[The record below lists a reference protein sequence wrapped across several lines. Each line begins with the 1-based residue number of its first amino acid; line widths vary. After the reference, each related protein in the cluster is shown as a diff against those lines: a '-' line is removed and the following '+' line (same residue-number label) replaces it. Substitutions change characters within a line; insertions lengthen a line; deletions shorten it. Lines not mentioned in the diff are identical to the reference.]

1 MQNQGTQA
9 FEAQLLLK
17 MILFKKITELSAFI
31 EKEKKKGKSIGF
43 APTMGALHEGHI
55 SLINNSKASNSLT
68 VSSIFVNPTQ
78 FNNAK
83 DFDKYPIS
91 IEKDIDLLEK
101 NGCDILFMP
110 TVKEMYPNGFID
122 PPHYNLGYLETVL
135 EGKYR
140 PGHFQGVS
148 QVVHRLLSIVQPH
161 NLFIGQKDYQQ
172 CMVIKKLI
180 DITHLNVNVIIGR
193 TFRESDGLAMSS
205 RNIRLNNEERKKAV
219 KISEVLFFIK
229 KEIKPGYIEDL
240 KERAVQYLTAEDFK
254 VDYIAIATADTLEVL
269 ENWDGKR
276 PIVAL
281 VAAFLNEV
289 RLIDNMLLN

>member
-1 MQNQGTQA
+1 
-9 FEAQLLLK
+9 
-17 MILFKKITELSAFI
+17 MIVFKKIKELSSFI
-31 EKEKKKGKSIGF
+31 EQEKKKGKSIGF
-43 APTMGALHEGHI
+43 APTMGALHDGHI
-55 SLINNSKASNSLT
+55 SLIINSSTSNRLT

-78 FNNAK
+78 FNNAN
-83 DFDKYPIS
+83 DFDKYPIT

-110 TVKEMYPNGFID
+110 TVKEMYPNGFVN
-122 PPHYNLGYLETVL
+122 PLHYNLSYLETVL

-140 PGHFQGVS
+140 PGHFQGVC

-161 NLFIGQKDYQQ
+161 NLYIGQKDYQQ

-180 DITHLNVNVIIGR
+180 ETTHLNINVIIGS
-193 TFRESDGLAMSS
+193 TVRELDGLAMSS
-205 RNIRLNNEERKKAV
+205 RNMRLNNEERKKAV

-229 KEIKPGYIEDL
+229 KEIKSGYIEDL
-240 KERAVQYLTAEDFK
+240 KERAVNYLSAEGIK
-254 VDYIAIATADTLEVL
+254 ADYIAIATADTLEVL
-269 ENWDGKR
+269 ENWDGKC

-281 VAAFLNEV
+281 AAVYLNEV

>member
-1 MQNQGTQA
+1 
-9 FEAQLLLK
+9 
-17 MILFKKITELSAFI
+17 MIVFKKIKELSSFI
-31 EKEKKKGKSIGF
+31 EQEKKKGKSIGF
-43 APTMGALHEGHI
+43 APTMGALHDGHI
-55 SLINNSKASNSLT
+55 SLIINSSTSNRLT

-78 FNNAK
+78 FNNAN
-83 DFDKYPIS
+83 DFDKYPIT

-110 TVKEMYPNGFID
+110 TVKEMYPNGFVN
-122 PPHYNLGYLETVL
+122 PLHYNLGYLETVL

-140 PGHFQGVS
+140 PGHFQGVC

-161 NLFIGQKDYQQ
+161 NLYIGQKDYQQ

-180 DITHLNVNVIIGR
+180 ETTHLNINVIIGS
-193 TFRESDGLAMSS
+193 TVREPDGLAMSS
-205 RNIRLNNEERKKAV
+205 RNMRLNNEERKKAV

-229 KEIKPGYIEDL
+229 KEIKSGYIEDL
-240 KERAVQYLTAEDFK
+240 KERAVNYLSAQGIK

-269 ENWDGKR
+269 ENWDGKC

-281 VAAFLNEV
+281 AAVYLNEV

>member
-1 MQNQGTQA
+1 
-9 FEAQLLLK
+9 
-17 MILFKKITELSAFI
+17 MIVFKKIKELSSFI
-31 EKEKKKGKSIGF
+31 EQEKKKGKSIGF
-43 APTMGALHEGHI
+43 APTMGALHDGHI
-55 SLINNSKASNSLT
+55 SLIINSSTSNRLT

-78 FNNAK
+78 FNNAN
-83 DFDKYPIS
+83 DFDKYPIT

-110 TVKEMYPNGFID
+110 TVKEMYPNGFVN
-122 PPHYNLGYLETVL
+122 PLHYNLSYLETVL

-140 PGHFQGVS
+140 PGHFQGVC

-161 NLFIGQKDYQQ
+161 NLYIGQKDYQQ

-180 DITHLNVNVIIGR
+180 ETTHLNINVIIGS
-193 TFRESDGLAMSS
+193 TVREPDGLAMSS
-205 RNIRLNNEERKKAV
+205 RNMRLNNEERKKAV

-229 KEIKPGYIEDL
+229 KEIKSGYIEDL
-240 KERAVQYLTAEDFK
+240 KERAVNYLSAEGIK

-269 ENWDGKR
+269 ENWDGKC

-281 VAAFLNEV
+281 AAVYLNEV

>member
-1 MQNQGTQA
+1 
-9 FEAQLLLK
+9 
-17 MILFKKITELSAFI
+17 MIVFKKIKELSSFI
-31 EKEKKKGKSIGF
+31 EQEKKKGKSIGF
-43 APTMGALHEGHI
+43 VPTMGALHDGHI
-55 SLINNSKASNSLT
+55 SLIINSSTSNRLT

-78 FNNAK
+78 FNNAN
-83 DFDKYPIS
+83 DFDKYPIT

-110 TVKEMYPNGFID
+110 TVKEMYPNGFVN
-122 PPHYNLGYLETVL
+122 PLHYNLGYLETVL

-140 PGHFQGVS
+140 PGHFQGVC

-161 NLFIGQKDYQQ
+161 NLYIGQKDYQQ

-180 DITHLNVNVIIGR
+180 ETTHLNINVIIGS
-193 TFRESDGLAMSS
+193 TVREPDGLAMSS
-205 RNIRLNNEERKKAV
+205 RNMRLNNEERKKAV

-229 KEIKPGYIEDL
+229 KEIKSGYIEDL
-240 KERAVQYLTAEDFK
+240 KERAVNYLSAQGIK

-269 ENWDGKR
+269 ENWDGKC

-281 VAAFLNEV
+281 AAVYLNEV

>member
-1 MQNQGTQA
+1 
-9 FEAQLLLK
+9 
-17 MILFKKITELSAFI
+17 MIVFKKIRELSSFI
-31 EKEKKKGKSIGF
+31 EEEKKKGKSIGF
-43 APTMGALHEGHI
+43 VPTMGALHEGHI
-55 SLINNSKASNSLT
+55 SLIVNSSTSNMLT

-78 FNNAK
+78 FNNAN
-83 DFDKYPIS
+83 DFDKYPIT
-91 IEKDIDLLEK
+91 IEKDINLLEK

-110 TVKEMYPNGFID
+110 TVKEMYPNGFVN

-140 PGHFQGVS
+140 PGHFQGVC

-161 NLFIGQKDYQQ
+161 NLYIGQKDYQQ

-180 DITHLNVNVIIGR
+180 ETSHLNINVIIGS
-193 TFRESDGLAMSS
+193 TVREPDGLAMSS
-205 RNIRLNNEERKKAV
+205 RNMRLNNEERKKAV

-229 KEIKPGYIEDL
+229 KEIKSGYIEDL
-240 KERAVQYLTAEDFK
+240 KERAVNYLSAQGIK

-269 ENWDGKR
+269 ENWDGKC

-281 VAAFLNEV
+281 AAVYLNEV

>member
-1 MQNQGTQA
+1 
-9 FEAQLLLK
+9 
-17 MILFKKITELSAFI
+17 MIVFKKIKELSTFI
-31 EKEKKKGKSIGF
+31 EQEKKKGKSIGF
-43 APTMGALHEGHI
+43 APTMGALHDGHI
-55 SLINNSKASNSLT
+55 SLIINSSTSNRLT

-78 FNNAK
+78 FNNAN
-83 DFDKYPIS
+83 DFDKYPIT

-110 TVKEMYPNGFID
+110 TVKEMYPNGFVN
-122 PPHYNLGYLETVL
+122 PLHYNLGYLETVL

-140 PGHFQGVS
+140 PGHFQGVC

-161 NLFIGQKDYQQ
+161 NLYIGQKDYQQ

-180 DITHLNVNVIIGR
+180 ETTHLNINVIIGS
-193 TFRESDGLAMSS
+193 TVREPDGLAMSS
-205 RNIRLNNEERKKAV
+205 RNMRLNNEERKKAV

-229 KEIKPGYIEDL
+229 KEIKSGYIEDL
-240 KERAVQYLTAEDFK
+240 KERAVNYLSAQGIK

-269 ENWDGKR
+269 ENWDGKC

-281 VAAFLNEV
+281 AAVYLNEV

>member
-1 MQNQGTQA
+1 
-9 FEAQLLLK
+9 
-17 MILFKKITELSAFI
+17 MIVFKKIKELSSFI
-31 EKEKKKGKSIGF
+31 EQEKKKGKSIGF
-43 APTMGALHEGHI
+43 APTMGALHDGHI
-55 SLINNSKASNSLT
+55 SLIINSSTSNRLT

-78 FNNAK
+78 FNNAN
-83 DFDKYPIS
+83 DFDKYPIT

-110 TVKEMYPNGFID
+110 TVKEMYPNGFVN
-122 PPHYNLGYLETVL
+122 PLRYNLGYLETVL

-140 PGHFQGVS
+140 PEHFQGVC

-161 NLFIGQKDYQQ
+161 NLYIGQKDYQQ

-180 DITHLNVNVIIGR
+180 ETTHLNINVIIGS
-193 TFRESDGLAMSS
+193 TVREPDGLAMSS
-205 RNIRLNNEERKKAV
+205 RNMRLNNEERKKAV

-229 KEIKPGYIEDL
+229 KEIKSGYIEDL
-240 KERAVQYLTAEDFK
+240 KERAVNYLSAQGIK

-269 ENWDGKR
+269 ENWDGKC

-281 VAAFLNEV
+281 AAVYLNEV

>member
-1 MQNQGTQA
+1 
-9 FEAQLLLK
+9 
-17 MILFKKITELSAFI
+17 MIVFKKIKELSSFI
-31 EKEKKKGKSIGF
+31 EQEKKKGKSIGF
-43 APTMGALHEGHI
+43 APTMGALHDGHI
-55 SLINNSKASNSLT
+55 SLIINSSTSNRLT

-78 FNNAK
+78 FNNAN
-83 DFDKYPIS
+83 DFDKYPIT

-110 TVKEMYPNGFID
+110 TVKEMYPNGFVN
-122 PPHYNLGYLETVL
+122 PLHYNLGYLETVL

-140 PGHFQGVS
+140 PGHFQGVC

-161 NLFIGQKDYQQ
+161 NLYIGQKDYQQ

-180 DITHLNVNVIIGR
+180 ETTHLNINVIIGS
-193 TFRESDGLAMSS
+193 TVREPDGLAMSS
-205 RNIRLNNEERKKAV
+205 RNMRLNNEERKKAV
-219 KISEVLFFIK
+219 IISEVLFFIK
-229 KEIKPGYIEDL
+229 KEIKSGYIEDL
-240 KERAVQYLTAEDFK
+240 KERAVNYLSAQGIK

-269 ENWDGKR
+269 ENWDGKC

-281 VAAFLNEV
+281 AAVYLNEV

>member
-1 MQNQGTQA
+1 
-9 FEAQLLLK
+9 
-17 MILFKKITELSAFI
+17 MIVFKKITELSSFI
-31 EKEKKKGKSIGF
+31 EEEKKKGKSIGF

-55 SLINNSKASNSLT
+55 SLIISSRTSNMLT

-78 FNNAK
+78 FTNAN
-83 DFDKYPIS
+83 DFDKYPIT
-91 IEKDIDLLEK
+91 IEKDIDFLEK

-110 TVKEMYPNGFID
+110 TVKEIYPNGFID

-140 PGHFQGVS
+140 PGHFQGVC

-161 NLFIGQKDYQQ
+161 NLYIGQKDYQQ
-172 CMVIKKLI
+172 CMVIKKVI
-180 DITHLNVNVIIGR
+180 DITHLNVNVIIGS
-193 TFRESDGLAMSS
+193 TLRESDGLAMSS
-205 RNIRLNNEERKKAV
+205 RNMRLDNEERKKAV
-219 KISEVLFFIK
+219 KISETLFFIK
-229 KEIKPGYIEDL
+229 KEIKPGYVEDL
-240 KERAVQYLTAEDFK
+240 KDRAVNYLSAQGFK
-254 VDYIAIATADTLEVL
+254 VDYIAIAAADTLEVL

-281 VAAFLNEV
+281 AAAYLNEV

>member
-1 MQNQGTQA
+1 
-9 FEAQLLLK
+9 
-17 MILFKKITELSAFI
+17 MIVFKKIKELSSFI
-31 EKEKKKGKSIGF
+31 EQEKKKGKSIGF
-43 APTMGALHEGHI
+43 APTMGALHDGHI
-55 SLINNSKASNSLT
+55 SLIINSSTSNRLT

-78 FNNAK
+78 FNNAN
-83 DFDKYPIS
+83 DFDKYPIT

-110 TVKEMYPNGFID
+110 TVKEMYPNGFVN
-122 PPHYNLGYLETVL
+122 PLRYNLGYLETVL

-140 PGHFQGVS
+140 PGHFQGVC

-161 NLFIGQKDYQQ
+161 NLYIGQKDYQQ

-180 DITHLNVNVIIGR
+180 ETTHLNINVIIGS
-193 TFRESDGLAMSS
+193 TVREPDGLAMSS
-205 RNIRLNNEERKKAV
+205 RNMRLNNEERKKAV

-229 KEIKPGYIEDL
+229 KEIKSGYIEDL
-240 KERAVQYLTAEDFK
+240 KERAVNYLSAQGIK

-269 ENWDGKR
+269 ENWDGKC

-281 VAAFLNEV
+281 AAVYLNEV

>member
-1 MQNQGTQA
+1 
-9 FEAQLLLK
+9 
-17 MILFKKITELSAFI
+17 MILFKKITELSSFI

-43 APTMGALHEGHI
+43 APTMGALHKGHI

-83 DFDKYPIS
+83 DFDKYPVT

-140 PGHFQGVS
+140 PGHFQGVC
-148 QVVHRLLSIVQPH
+148 QIVHRLLSIVQPH
-161 NLFIGQKDYQQ
+161 NLYIGQKDYQQ
-172 CMVIKKLI
+172 CMVIKKLVEI
-180 DITHLNVNVIIGR
+180 IHLKVKVIIGC
-193 TFRESDGLAMSS
+193 TLREPDGLAMSS
-205 RNIRLNNEERKKAV
+205 RNMRLNNEERKKAV

-240 KERAVQYLTAEDFK
+240 KDRAVNYLSAEGFK
-254 VDYIAIATADTLEVL
+254 VDYVAIATANALEVL

-281 VAAFLNEV
+281 VAAYLNEV
-289 RLIDNMLLN
+289 RLIDNMQLN

>member
-1 MQNQGTQA
+1 
-9 FEAQLLLK
+9 
-17 MILFKKITELSAFI
+17 MIVFKKIKELSSFI
-31 EKEKKKGKSIGF
+31 EQEKKKGKSIGF
-43 APTMGALHEGHI
+43 APTMGALHDGHI
-55 SLINNSKASNSLT
+55 SLIINSSTSNRLT

-78 FNNAK
+78 FNNAN
-83 DFDKYPIS
+83 DFDKYPIT

-110 TVKEMYPNGFID
+110 TVKEMYPNGFVN
-122 PPHYNLGYLETVL
+122 PLHYNLGYLETVL

-140 PGHFQGVS
+140 PGHFQGVC

-161 NLFIGQKDYQQ
+161 NLYIGQKDYQQ

-180 DITHLNVNVIIGR
+180 ETTHLNINVIIGS
-193 TFRESDGLAMSS
+193 TVREPDGLAMSS
-205 RNIRLNNEERKKAV
+205 RNMRLNNEERKKAV

-229 KEIKPGYIEDL
+229 KEIKSGYIEDL
-240 KERAVQYLTAEDFK
+240 KERAVNYLSAEGIK

-269 ENWDGKR
+269 ENWDGKC

-281 VAAFLNEV
+281 AAAYLNEV

>member
-1 MQNQGTQA
+1 
-9 FEAQLLLK
+9 
-17 MILFKKITELSAFI
+17 MIVFKKIKELSSFI
-31 EKEKKKGKSIGF
+31 EEEKKKGKSIGF
-43 APTMGALHEGHI
+43 APTMGALHDGHI
-55 SLINNSKASNSLT
+55 SLIINSSTSNRLT

-78 FNNAK
+78 FNNAN
-83 DFDKYPIS
+83 DFDKYPIT

-110 TVKEMYPNGFID
+110 TVKEMYPNGFVN
-122 PPHYNLGYLETVL
+122 PLHYNLSYLETVL

-140 PGHFQGVS
+140 PGHFQGVC

-161 NLFIGQKDYQQ
+161 NLYIGQKDYQQ

-180 DITHLNVNVIIGR
+180 ETTHLNINVIIGS
-193 TFRESDGLAMSS
+193 TVRELDGLAMSS
-205 RNIRLNNEERKKAV
+205 RNMRLNNEERKKAV

-229 KEIKPGYIEDL
+229 KEIKSGYIEDL
-240 KERAVQYLTAEDFK
+240 KERAVNYLSAQGIK

-269 ENWDGKR
+269 ENWDGKC

-281 VAAFLNEV
+281 AAVYLNEV

>member
-1 MQNQGTQA
+1 
-9 FEAQLLLK
+9 

>member
-1 MQNQGTQA
+1 
-9 FEAQLLLK
+9 
-17 MILFKKITELSAFI
+17 MILFKKITELSFFI

-43 APTMGALHEGHI
+43 VPTMGALHEGHI
-55 SLINNSKASNSLT
+55 SLINNSKALNKLT

-83 DFDKYPIS
+83 DFDKYPVT

-101 NGCDILFMP
+101 NGCHILFMP
-110 TVKEMYPNGFID
+110 TVKEMYPTGFIN

-140 PGHFQGVS
+140 PGHFQGVC

-161 NLFIGQKDYQQ
+161 NLYIGQKDYQQ
-172 CMVIKKLI
+172 CMVIKKLVEL
-180 DITHLNVNVIIGR
+180 TQLKVNVIIGS
-193 TFRESDGLAMSS
+193 TLRENDGLAMSS
-205 RNIRLNNEERKKAV
+205 RNMRLNIEERKKAV

-240 KERAVQYLTAEDFK
+240 KEQGCKLFICRRF
-254 VDYIAIATADTLEVL
+254 
-269 ENWDGKR
+269 
-276 PIVAL
+276 
-281 VAAFLNEV
+281 
-289 RLIDNMLLN
+289 

>member
-1 MQNQGTQA
+1 
-9 FEAQLLLK
+9 
-17 MILFKKITELSAFI
+17 MIVFKKIKELSSFI
-31 EKEKKKGKSIGF
+31 EQEKKKGKSIGF
-43 APTMGALHEGHI
+43 APTMGALHDGHI
-55 SLINNSKASNSLT
+55 SLIINSRTSNVLT

-78 FNNAK
+78 FNNAN
-83 DFDKYPIS
+83 DFDKYPIT

-110 TVKEMYPNGFID
+110 TVKEMYPNGFVN
-122 PPHYNLGYLETVL
+122 PLHYNLSYLETVL

-140 PGHFQGVS
+140 PGHFQGVC

-161 NLFIGQKDYQQ
+161 NLYIGQKDYQQ

-180 DITHLNVNVIIGR
+180 ETTHLNINVIIGS
-193 TFRESDGLAMSS
+193 TVREPDGLAMSS
-205 RNIRLNNEERKKAV
+205 RNMRLNNEERKKAV

-229 KEIKPGYIEDL
+229 KEIKSGYIEDL
-240 KERAVQYLTAEDFK
+240 KERAVNYLSAEGIK

-269 ENWDGKR
+269 ENWDGKC

-281 VAAFLNEV
+281 AAVYLNEV

>member
-1 MQNQGTQA
+1 
-9 FEAQLLLK
+9 
-17 MILFKKITELSAFI
+17 MIVFKKIKELSSFI
-31 EKEKKKGKSIGF
+31 EQEKKKGKSIGF
-43 APTMGALHEGHI
+43 APTMGALHDGHI
-55 SLINNSKASNSLT
+55 SLIINSSTSNRLT

-78 FNNAK
+78 FNNAN
-83 DFDKYPIS
+83 DFDKYPIT

-110 TVKEMYPNGFID
+110 TVKEMYPNGFVN
-122 PPHYNLGYLETVL
+122 PLHYNLGYLETVL

-140 PGHFQGVS
+140 PGHFQGVC

-161 NLFIGQKDYQQ
+161 NLYIGQKDYQQ

-180 DITHLNVNVIIGR
+180 ETTHLNINVIIGS
-193 TFRESDGLAMSS
+193 TVREPDGLAMSS
-205 RNIRLNNEERKKAV
+205 RNMRLNNEERKKAV

-229 KEIKPGYIEDL
+229 KEIKSGYIEDL
-240 KERAVQYLTAEDFK
+240 KERAVNYLSAQGIK

-269 ENWDGKR
+269 ENWDGR
-276 PIVAL
+276 CPIVAL
-281 VAAFLNEV
+281 AAVYLNEV

>member
-1 MQNQGTQA
+1 
-9 FEAQLLLK
+9 
-17 MILFKKITELSAFI
+17 MIVFKKIKELSSFI
-31 EKEKKKGKSIGF
+31 EQEKKKGKSIGF
-43 APTMGALHEGHI
+43 APTMGALHDGHI
-55 SLINNSKASNSLT
+55 SLIINSSTSNRLT

-78 FNNAK
+78 FNNAN
-83 DFDKYPIS
+83 DFDKYPIT

-110 TVKEMYPNGFID
+110 TVKEMYPNGFVN
-122 PPHYNLGYLETVL
+122 PLHYNLGYLETVL

-140 PGHFQGVS
+140 PGHFQGVC

-161 NLFIGQKDYQQ
+161 NLYIGQKDYQQ

-180 DITHLNVNVIIGR
+180 ETTHLNINVIIGS
-193 TFRESDGLAMSS
+193 TVREPDGLAMSS
-205 RNIRLNNEERKKAV
+205 RNMRLNNEERKKAV

-229 KEIKPGYIEDL
+229 KEIKSGYIEDL
-240 KERAVQYLTAEDFK
+240 KERAVNYLSAEGIK

-269 ENWDGKR
+269 ENWDGKC

-281 VAAFLNEV
+281 AAVYLNEV

>member
-1 MQNQGTQA
+1 
-9 FEAQLLLK
+9 
-17 MILFKKITELSAFI
+17 MIVFKKIKELSSFI
-31 EKEKKKGKSIGF
+31 EQEKKKGKSIGF
-43 APTMGALHEGHI
+43 APTMGALHDGHI
-55 SLINNSKASNSLT
+55 SLIINSRTSNVLT

-78 FNNAK
+78 FNNAN
-83 DFDKYPIS
+83 DFDKYPIT

-110 TVKEMYPNGFID
+110 TVKEMYPNGFVN
-122 PPHYNLGYLETVL
+122 PLRYNLGYLETVL

-140 PGHFQGVS
+140 PGHFQGVC

-161 NLFIGQKDYQQ
+161 NLYIGQKDYQQ

-180 DITHLNVNVIIGR
+180 ETTHLNINVIIGS
-193 TFRESDGLAMSS
+193 TVREPDGLAMSS
-205 RNIRLNNEERKKAV
+205 RNMRLNNEERKKAV

-229 KEIKPGYIEDL
+229 KEIKSGYIEDL
-240 KERAVQYLTAEDFK
+240 KERAVNYLSAQGIK

-269 ENWDGKR
+269 ENWDGKC

-281 VAAFLNEV
+281 AAVYLNEV

>member
-1 MQNQGTQA
+1 
-9 FEAQLLLK
+9 
-17 MILFKKITELSAFI
+17 MIVFKKIKELSSFI
-31 EKEKKKGKSIGF
+31 EQEKKKGKSIGF
-43 APTMGALHEGHI
+43 APTMGALHDGHI
-55 SLINNSKASNSLT
+55 SLIINSSTSNRLT

-78 FNNAK
+78 FNNAN
-83 DFDKYPIS
+83 DFDKYPIT

-110 TVKEMYPNGFID
+110 TVKEMYPTGFVN
-122 PPHYNLGYLETVL
+122 PLRYNLGYLETVL

-140 PGHFQGVS
+140 PGHFQGVC

-161 NLFIGQKDYQQ
+161 NLYIGQKDYQQ

-180 DITHLNVNVIIGR
+180 ETTHLNINVIIGS
-193 TFRESDGLAMSS
+193 TVREPDGLAMSS
-205 RNIRLNNEERKKAV
+205 RNMRLNNEERKKAV

-229 KEIKPGYIEDL
+229 KEIKSGYIEDL
-240 KERAVQYLTAEDFK
+240 KERAVNYLSAQGIK

-269 ENWDGKR
+269 ENWDGKC

-281 VAAFLNEV
+281 AAVYLNEV

>member
-1 MQNQGTQA
+1 
-9 FEAQLLLK
+9 
-17 MILFKKITELSAFI
+17 MILFKKITELSSFI

-78 FNNAK
+78 FNNAN
-83 DFDKYPIS
+83 DFDKYPIT

-110 TVKEMYPNGFID
+110 NVKEMYPNGFID
-122 PPHYNLGYLETVL
+122 PPLYNLGYLETVL

-140 PGHFQGVS
+140 PGHFQGVC
-148 QVVHRLLSIVQPH
+148 QVVHRLLSIVKPH
-161 NLFIGQKDYQQ
+161 NLYIGQKDYQQ

-180 DITHLNVNVIIGR
+180 EITHLNINVIIGH
-193 TFRESDGLAMSS
+193 TLREPDGLAMSS
-205 RNIRLNNEERKKAV
+205 RNMRLNNEERKKAV

-229 KEIKPGYIEDL
+229 KEIKTGYIEDL
-240 KERAVQYLTAEDFK
+240 KERAVNYLSAEGFK

-269 ENWDGKR
+269 ENWDGER

-281 VAAFLNEV
+281 AAAYLNEV
-289 RLIDNMLLN
+289 RLIDNMQLN